1 MNNGELRKKSAVI
14 NLFYPDSCIVCREI
28 IREGCVCPECRGK
41 VEREI
46 EDFGTS
52 DEGIMYVM
60 PYNADEVKRL
70 VLSMKDMKN
79 PELFDYVAGLCAG
92 NLLTRL
98 QGIEKYRVTYLPRK
112 LSNKLAAGLDQS
124 HMLAK
129 HIASLLCLPF
139 EVTLNRRLFTLEQKK
154 LSGEQRRANVEGIFS
169 AKRDLS
175 GESFILIDDITTTG
189 SSLLSAQGALYKAGA
204 AEVVTFA
211 FARR

>member
-1 MNNGELRKKSAVI
+1 MDIGEVRGALV
-14 NLFYPDSCIVCREI
+14 NLFYPNSCVVCGEI
-28 IREGCVCPECRGK
+28 IGHGCVCPECRGK

-46 EDFGTS
+46 VSCGTS
-52 DEGIMYVM
+52 DEGIMYVV
-60 PYNADEVKRL
+60 PYNSNEVKRL
-70 VLSMKDMKN
+70 VLAMKDENN
-79 PELFDYVAGLCAG
+79 PNLFDYVAGLCAE
-92 NLLTRL
+92 NLRTRL
-98 QGIEKYRVTYLPRK
+98 QGIEKYRVTYLPRR

-154 LSGEQRRANVEGIFS
+154 LAGEQRRANVEGIFS

-204 AEVVTFA
+204 AEVVPFA